1 MPAVR
6 SLGSAKKGCV
16 CHAILN
22 EGERLF
28 QITTDI
34 YIYVYIYNKADKGV
48 AKIKFCY
55 PMFACEE

>member
-1 MPAVR
+1 MQF
-6 SLGSAKKGCV
+6 LMKGKDFFKSQ
-16 CHAILN
+16 L
-22 EGERLF
+22 
-28 QITTDI
+28 I